1 MNILF
6 NHRLG
11 FTVAVGLMSV
21 MAGSAAESAPRARG
35 TPIIFAAPT
44 TSDTVSS
51 NFNELRTPASPFR
64 NLETELKKP
73 FDALEPEQRGN
84 RIRPPRELN
93 QQQPELNR
101 KQMKERLHDRAE
113 AMFLSLEEDDS
124 QLGDELLT
132 SSDDSLSRNNKSR
145 RDWDRYDEPTDA
157 SRAART
163 NQTAPSNPFGEKKD
177 QVDRPLGFSSDRNL
191 SNGQEDRGIASRNLR
206 PLSDGIAP
214 RDGLFSNRSK
224 SQELIDPW
232 GTSDQDSFERAK
244 LKRETR
250 LDEFKRLLDGPGA
263 APREKG
269 IYGSAYHLNPQQPAA
284 RPTATS
290 PSWSAPKPAVKT
302 APAPTFAETAGLV
315 GTPGVP
321 SGLPD
326 FAPAAS
332 LSTPP
337 SPVPQAKPLAPSA
350 FKIPKRRF

>member
-1 MNILF
+1 MNMFF
-6 NHRLG
+6 NQRLG
-11 FTVAVGLMSV
+11 FTVAFSLMSV
-21 MAGSAAESAPRARG
+21 VAGSAAEPAPRARG

-51 NFNELRTPASPFR
+51 NLNELRTPVSPFR
-64 NLETELKKP
+64 NLEAELKKP
-73 FDALEPEQRGN
+73 FEALEPEQRAN
-84 RIRPPRELN
+84 RIRAPRQPN

-113 AMFLSLEEDDS
+113 AMFLSLEQDDS

-132 SSDDSLSRNNKSR
+132 SSDDSLNNKSR
-145 RDWDRYDEPTDA
+145 EWDRYNDQADQ
-157 SRAART
+157 SRATRT
-163 NQTAPSNPFGEKKD
+163 NQSAPSDPFGEKKD
-177 QVDRPLGFSSDRNL
+177 QEDRPLGFSSDRNPGSGL
-191 SNGQEDRGIASRNLR
+191 ENRGIASRNLR

-214 RDGLFSNRSK
+214 RDSLFSDRPN
-224 SQELIDPW
+224 SQALIDPW
-232 GTSDQDSFERAK
+232 GNSADDSFERAK

-269 IYGSAYHLNPQQPAA
+269 IYGSAYHLNPQQPAS

-290 PSWSAPKPAVKT
+290 PSWSEPKPVVKT

-315 GTPGVP
+315 GTPGTP

-326 FAPAAS
+326 FDRASS

-337 SPVPQAKPLAPSA
+337 SPVPQAKPLVPST